1 MVSMGDTAPEFTVTA
16 AGGEAYNDI
25 DEVSLA
31 AALKEGPVVLAFFP
45 AAFSGGCTEEMC
57 EFRDSIAAFKDVD
70 AQIYGISV
78 DLPFALNRFI
88 EENDLP
94 FPILSDFNQE
104 LIEAYGVVKPDMYGL
119 KDVAQR
125 SVFVI
130 YEDGTVAY
138 RWIQGEDEDM
148 EYAELVDDVAA
159 ALADLQD

>member
-1 MVSMGDTAPEFTVTA
+1 MVAIGDSAPEFIVTA
-16 AGGEAYNDI
+16 AGGDAYNDI

-31 AALKEGPVVLAFFP
+31 EALEEGPVVLAFFP

-57 EFRDSIAAFKDVD
+57 EFRDSIAAFKAVD
-70 AQIYGISV
+70 AQVFGISV

-104 LIEAYGVVKPDMYGL
+104 LIEDYNVVKPDMYGV
-119 KDVAQR
+119 KGVAQR

-130 YEDGTVAY
+130 DEDGTVAY
-138 RWIQGEDEDM
+138 RWVQGEDEDV
-148 EYAELVDDVAA
+148 EYADLVDDVAA
-159 ALADLQD
+159 ALADLDG